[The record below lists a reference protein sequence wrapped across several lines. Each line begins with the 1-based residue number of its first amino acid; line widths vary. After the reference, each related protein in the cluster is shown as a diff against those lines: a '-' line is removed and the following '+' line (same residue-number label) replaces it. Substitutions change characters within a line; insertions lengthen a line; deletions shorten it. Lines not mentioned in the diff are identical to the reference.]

1 MFLYYKGTRKKGE
14 DFMKKYL
21 SLVMIVMCTGFACA
35 LSLKAAIGVGA
46 WDAFAQALSS
56 IINIKVGT
64 MGMILNCSCV
74 VGQLLIL
81 KKKFRPIQFLQVLVS
96 IILGS
101 VVNFMLYDILV
112 FEINA
117 YYIRLIL
124 ILLAYVLCALF
135 VGAIM
140 VLDLVTFPL
149 EGLCMALETIL
160 PFKFSQIRQAVDVIC
175 IVIGIVLSLL
185 FNVPLAVREGT
196 IIGMIIFAPLMG
208 KFMEIE
214 KPLFQKWGLIE

>member
-1 MFLYYKGTRKKGE
+1 
-14 DFMKKYL
+14 MKKYIA
-21 SLVMIVMCTGFACA
+21 LVMIVMCTGFACA

-46 WDAFAQALSS
+46 WDAFAQSISS

-64 MGMILNCSCV
+64 MGMILNCSCI
-74 VGQLLIL
+74 VGQVVIL
-81 KKKFRPIQFLQVLVS
+81 KKEFRPIQFLQVLVS
-96 IILGS
+96 VILGS

-117 YYIRLIL
+117 YFVRLVL
-124 ILLAYVLCALF
+124 ILLAYVLCAIF
-135 VGAIM
+135 VGGIM

-149 EGLCMALETIL
+149 EGLCMALEKVV

-175 IVIGIVLSLL
+175 IVIGVAMSFV
-185 FNVPLAVREGT
+185 FNVSLAVREGT

-214 KPLFQKWGLIE
+214 KPLFQKWGLID

>member
-1 MFLYYKGTRKKGE
+1 
-14 DFMKKYL
+14 MKKYMA
-21 SLVMIVMCTGFACA
+21 LVMIVMCTGLACA

-56 IINIKVGT
+56 ILHIKVGT
-64 MGMILNCSCV
+64 MGMILNCSCI
-74 VGQLLIL
+74 VGQLVIL
-81 KKKFRPIQFLQVLVS
+81 KKEFRPIQLLQVLVS

-112 FEINA
+112 FEINT
-117 YYIRLIL
+117 YFVRLAL
-124 ILLAYVLCALF
+124 ILLAYVLCAIF
-135 VGAIM
+135 VGGIM

-149 EGLCMALETIL
+149 EGLCMALEKVL

-175 IVIGIVLSLL
+175 IVIGVVLSLL
-185 FNVPLAVREGT
+185 LNVPLAVREGT
-196 IIGMIIFAPLMG
+196 IIGMVLFAPLMG

-214 KPLFQKWGLIE
+214 KPLFKKWGLID